1 MTETIRMRILNKSA
15 ATLLGATLA
24 QGGAAYTQQSPSQME
39 MSSDAVD
46 AVVTLGIAF
55 EDNIFSNRNDKEG
68 DEVTIFSPSIAYG
81 ESIGLYE
88 LVAQADAEF
97 GWYKS
102 NSAEDYQDYSASLE
116 LSRNLVGDDKV
127 YAGVRFGRDHEER
140 QSADD
145 ENGLEPTLFSQSKA
159 YAGYRSSKG
168 LWRTTLVGTFQT
180 LNFDD
185 ANSAVGQINND
196 DRDRDLAEL
205 GLRLAKKT
213 TDKIEVFGQLTYDV
227 RNYRSSLDDAGFER
241 DSTGGRASIG
251 VRYKPDQKLDAELF
265 GGLLYR
271 NYNGPRFEDEPDFDI
286 GTRIIWNPVP
296 NSHIEGRIDRSI
308 LETTLTSSSGYNSTT
323 GQVNLSQALRPEVL
337 VYMGIGYTSNDYRE
351 VERHDHLLFSNIGG
365 RYFFTPQIFGEL
377 GYQFT
382 QRDSSNPDDDF
393 TSSRLLVSL
402 GMQLEPAFD
411 SADKLRAPSFNSSG
425 FYGGFQLGQAALATE
440 LEGPRGSGGTLS
452 ADFGEFGNLVGLFAG
467 YSIDV
472 SNWFLALEGE
482 VNSADLAWSHSRDNS
497 GRIFS
502 VERDSG
508 YSLGIL
514 SGYRLDQ
521 GARIYGRAGA
531 TQVELATSY
540 VDATR
545 PYNANE
551 ALTGIIFGLG
561 AMAPLSETVSVR
573 MEYTLTSYED
583 YALAGDNF
591 ANSEGTFLT
600 GFLYGLGNKEKDHS
614 AQPVDWSGAYFGGQ
628 VGYGMLNTWTTG
640 PRKAG
645 SILIADFGDEGAT
658 GGLYAGYGIQF
669 GPAYIGG
676 EAEWEDSDV
685 SWDHQRDPTGRIFVV
700 RKNESFGGSLRL
712 GFVLRQSSLLYV
724 RAGMVRTDFDTRF
737 EAGNERLAADMTLDG
752 ARYGIGLE
760 VMAQKRVSL
769 RFDYTRSDYDDY
781 VLVFENEVTERHEAG
796 ESIFRIGVAYRF

>member
-1 MTETIRMRILNKSA
+1 
-15 ATLLGATLA
+15 
-24 QGGAAYTQQSPSQME
+24 
-39 MSSDAVD
+39 
-46 AVVTLGIAF
+46 
-55 EDNIFSNRNDKEG
+55 
-68 DEVTIFSPSIAYG
+68 
-81 ESIGLYE
+81 
-88 LVAQADAEF
+88 
-97 GWYKS
+97 
-102 NSAEDYQDYSASLE
+102 
-116 LSRNLVGDDKV
+116 
-127 YAGVRFGRDHEER
+127 
-140 QSADD
+140 
-145 ENGLEPTLFSQSKA
+145 
-159 YAGYRSSKG
+159 
-168 LWRTTLVGTFQT
+168 
-180 LNFDD
+180 
-185 ANSAVGQINND
+185 
-196 DRDRDLAEL
+196 
-205 GLRLAKKT
+205 
-213 TDKIEVFGQLTYDV
+213 
-227 RNYRSSLDDAGFER
+227 
-241 DSTGGRASIG
+241 
-251 VRYKPDQKLDAELF
+251 
-265 GGLLYR
+265 
-271 NYNGPRFEDEPDFDI
+271 
-286 GTRIIWNPVP
+286 
-296 NSHIEGRIDRSI
+296 
-308 LETTLTSSSGYNSTT
+308 
-323 GQVNLSQALRPEVL
+323 
-337 VYMGIGYTSNDYRE
+337 
-351 VERHDHLLFSNIGG
+351 
-365 RYFFTPQIFGEL
+365 
-377 GYQFT
+377 
-382 QRDSSNPDDDF
+382 
-393 TSSRLLVSL
+393 
-402 GMQLEPAFD
+402 
-411 SADKLRAPSFNSSG
+411 
-425 FYGGFQLGQAALATE
+425 
-440 LEGPRGSGGTLS
+440 
-452 ADFGEFGNLVGLFAG
+452 
-467 YSIDV
+467 
-472 SNWFLALEGE
+472 
-482 VNSADLAWSHSRDNS
+482 
-497 GRIFS
+497 
-502 VERDSG
+502 
-508 YSLGIL
+508 
-514 SGYRLDQ
+514 
-521 GARIYGRAGA
+521 
-531 TQVELATSY
+531 LATSY